1 MRYTDGF
8 GNLCTRDVER
18 PDVIST
24 FFQDSN
30 VIDAHNQCL
39 QHNLALEKKW
49 LTKDAYFMLAT
60 MLIGIN
66 MVDCYRL
73 ADFHQFINCN
83 KKNIEKNDNCKICRD
98 PRISTYS

>member
-1 MRYTDGF
+1 MVMAI
-8 GNLCTRDVER
+8 CARDVEH

-30 VIDAHNQCL
+30 VINAYNQCR

-49 LTKDAYFMLAT
+49 LTTDVYFWLAT

-73 ADFHQFINCN
+73 ADFHQFH
-83 KKNIEKNDNCKICRD
+83 
-98 PRISTYS
+98 